1 MDIFADFAARVA
13 AALKTLY
20 PEASDELI
28 ARAVV
33 EPPRDPGHGDLSS
46 NAAMVIAKPLGK
58 NPREIAAALA
68 AQFRTDP
75 DVDSV
80 EVAGPGFLNFRLDAP
95 VWHRVLKS
103 VDLLGSA
110 YGQSDLGKGAK
121 VNVEYVSA
129 NPTGPM
135 HVGHTRG
142 AVFGDALASLLGYV
156 GYDVTREYYINDA
169 GGQVDIL
176 ARSAFLRYREALGES
191 IDIPAGY
198 YPGDYLKPV
207 GEQLADSYGRELLDM
222 PEAEWLPKVKDL
234 ALRMMMDLIR
244 TDLANLG
251 VEHDVFFSEKT
262 LHGQGGDIDLT
273 LAWLREQGLVYQ
285 GRLDRPKGQVDDDY
299 EDREQTLFR
308 ATDFGDDVD
317 RALVK
322 SDGSYTY
329 FAADIAYHRNKYLRG
344 FTHMINVFGADHSG
358 YVSRLKAAVKAVSDG
373 AAEVDVKIMQLV
385 RLLKNGEPFKMSKRS
400 GDLVLLSDVVEEV
413 GVDATRFMLLYRRN
427 EQAMDFDFALV
438 KEHTRDNPVFY
449 VQYAHART
457 CSVFRTAETELP
469 ALDLSPEELS
479 RAPLELLVSPADI
492 ELIKAVAQWPRVVSA
507 AALAHEP
514 HRIAFYLYELAAAFH
529 AFWAKGKDDRAL
541 RFVNPED
548 LKLTVARLA
557 LVGAVRQVLVNGLT
571 VLGVSAPDEL
581 S

>member
-13 AALKTLY
+13 AQLKTLY
-20 PEASDELI
+20 PEASQELI

-58 NPREIAAALA
+58 NPREVAAALVEH
-68 AQFRTDP
+68 FKSDP
-75 DVDSV
+75 DVTSV
-80 EVAGPGFLNFRLDAP
+80 EVAGPGFINFRLNEP
-95 VWHRVLKS
+95 VWQRVLKS
-103 VDLLGSA
+103 VETLGAA
-110 YGQSDLGKGAK
+110 YGKSDLGKGEK
-121 VNVEYVSA
+121 INVEYVSA

-142 AVFGDALASLLGYV
+142 AVFGDALASLLDYV

-169 GGQVDIL
+169 GGQVDVL
-176 ARSAFLRYREALGES
+176 AQSAFLRYREALGET
-191 IDIPAGY
+191 IEIPKGL
-198 YPGDYLKPV
+198 YPGDYLKPT
-207 GEQLADSYGRELLDM
+207 GEALAQEFGTSLLSKS
-222 PEAEWLPKVKDL
+222 EAEWMPLVKDRVL
-234 ALRMMMDLIR
+234 DAMMDLIR
-244 TDLANLG
+244 GDLAQLG
-251 VEHDVFFSEKT
+251 VKHDVFFSERT

-273 LAWLREQGLVYQ
+273 LDWLRGEGLVYQ
-285 GRLDRPKGQVDDDY
+285 GRLDPPKGQVDDDY

-308 ATDFGDDVD
+308 AKDFGDDTD
-317 RALVK
+317 RALLK
-322 SDGSYTY
+322 SDGSFTY
-329 FAADIAYHRNKYLRG
+329 FAADIAYHRNKFLRG
-344 FTHMINVFGADHSG
+344 FKHMINVLGADHSG
-358 YVSRLKAAVKAVSDG
+358 YVKRLQAAVKAVSDG
-373 AAEVDVKIMQLV
+373 QGDIDVKIMQLV
-385 RLLKNGEPFKMSKRS
+385 RLMRNGEPVTMSKRS
-400 GDLVLLSDVVEEV
+400 GDFVQLSDVVEEV
-413 GVDATRFMLLYRRN
+413 GPDATRFMLLYRRN

-457 CSVFRTAETELP
+457 CSVFRTAESELP
-469 ALDLSPEELS
+469 ALSFNAEHLAA
-479 RAPLELLVSPADI
+479 APLELLVSPADI
-492 ELIKAVAQWPRVVSA
+492 ELIKVVAQWPRTVMA

-514 HRIAFYLYELAAAFH
+514 HRIAFYLFELAAAFH
-529 AFWAKGKDDRAL
+529 SFWAKGKDDKTL

-571 VLGVSAPDEL
+571 VLGVSAPQEL

>member
-1 MDIFADFAARVA
+1 
-13 AALKTLY
+13 
-20 PEASDELI
+20 
-28 ARAVV
+28 
-33 EPPRDPGHGDLSS
+33 
-46 NAAMVIAKPLGK
+46 
-58 NPREIAAALA
+58 
-68 AQFRTDP
+68 
-75 DVDSV
+75 
-80 EVAGPGFLNFRLDAP
+80 
-95 VWHRVLKS
+95 
-103 VDLLGSA
+103 
-110 YGQSDLGKGAK
+110 
-121 VNVEYVSA
+121 
-129 NPTGPM
+129 
-135 HVGHTRG
+135 
-142 AVFGDALASLLGYV
+142 
-156 GYDVTREYYINDA
+156 
-169 GGQVDIL
+169 
-176 ARSAFLRYREALGES
+176 
-191 IDIPAGY
+191 
-198 YPGDYLKPV
+198 
-207 GEQLADSYGRELLDM
+207 
-222 PEAEWLPKVKDL
+222 
-234 ALRMMMDLIR
+234 
-244 TDLANLG
+244 
-251 VEHDVFFSEKT
+251 
-262 LHGQGGDIDLT
+262 
-273 LAWLREQGLVYQ
+273 
-285 GRLDRPKGQVDDDY
+285 
-299 EDREQTLFR
+299 
-308 ATDFGDDVD
+308 
-317 RALVK
+317 
-322 SDGSYTY
+322 
-329 FAADIAYHRNKYLRG
+329 
-344 FTHMINVFGADHSG
+344 MINVFGADHSG
-358 YVSRLKAAVKAVSDG
+358 YVSRLKAAVKAVSNG

-457 CSVFRTAETELP
+457 CSVFRTAESELP

-492 ELIKAVAQWPRVVSA
+492 ELIKVVAQWPRVVSA